1 MAKSEEA
8 FRNISEVAEWL
19 ETPAH
24 VLRFW
29 ESKFAQI
36 KPVKGAG
43 GRRYYRP
50 EDMAL
55 LAGIKT
61 LLHGQGLTIKGAQK
75 LLREKGVGHIIAIG
89 KGEAEPDLTPA
100 PPARRKSAP
109 VQAEPQNT
117 AKKAPARMP
126 STEEVA
132 PEVPEVVAPELPF
145 APTDEP
151 APDSDSLTASLTAPE
166 RNASGDEVQDI
177 PSATLKAAAE
187 VASPAEAPLVA
198 PASEPESEPESE
210 DDFAS
215 PAEAAED
222 SALAHDEPPAD
233 LPVADPLKDKSQDAS
248 PVEATDPDPEPA
260 APESLPAA
268 LAMDPPDPEPAP
280 ARSFGR
286 FTAPI
291 AIPSESQPRLAALV
305 KELRLLQDRM
315 G

>member
-109 VQAEPQNT
+109 ARAEPQNT
-117 AKKAPARMP
+117 AQKAPARMP

-132 PEVPEVVAPELPF
+132 PEVPEAVAPELPF

-187 VASPAEAPLVA
+187 DASPAEAPLVA

-222 SALAHDEPPAD
+222 SALA
-233 LPVADPLKDKSQDAS
+233 QDAS

-305 KELRLLQDRM
+305 KELRLLHDRM